1 MTSSSLQRCLRL
13 LACRVFTFN
22 TKIGQLPLASRF
34 QNIVSKKVR
43 QFILLTFLLSWSV
56 ALTAYLLHITYGSIL
71 STVILAVC
79 YMPAPACATMILQ
92 KLVYRDTLT
101 PYGFTLKNL
110 SWHWLLITTVGFA
123 WFTVLGTFVVIGVL
137 GNVFEVSLFGRID
150 FGEAALLQQI
160 AIFSRGAFGHLPEH
174 LPVPPVVIFLLAL
187 VQGVIAGF
195 TINLPF
201 TFGEE
206 LGWRGLLLRET
217 QRWGFLKSNLF
228 VGVVW
233 GLWHAPIIAQGHN
246 YPGHPVAGIF
256 MMTLFTTALSFPM
269 AYCRFKSRTIL
280 GPSALHG
287 IFNPLGVLTTFFVV
301 DANPLVG
308 FVAGIAGIAII
319 LLLTISICL
328 FDQKFIR
335 DYQTL

>member
-1 MTSSSLQRCLRL
+1 ML
-13 LACRVFTFN
+13 
-22 TKIGQLPLASRF
+22 
-34 QNIVSKKVR
+34 SKKAR
-43 QFILLTFLLSWSV
+43 QFILLTFLISWSV
-56 ALTAYLLHITYGSIL
+56 ALAVYLLHVKYGSIL
-71 STVILAVC
+71 FLVILAVC
-79 YMPAPACATMILQ
+79 YMPGPAYATLILQ
-92 KLVYRDTLT
+92 KLVYRSSLK

-110 SWHWLLITTVGFA
+110 SWRWLLIATVGFA
-123 WFTVLGTFVVIGVL
+123 WFIVLGTFVVIGIL
-137 GNVFEVSLFGRID
+137 GNIFGVALFGRID
-150 FGEAALLQQI
+150 FSEAALLQQI
-160 AIFSRGAFGHLPEH
+160 TIFSRGAFGDVPQHLPI
-174 LPVPPVVIFLLAL
+174 PPVAIFLLSL

-217 QRWGFLKSNLF
+217 QRSGFLRSNLF
-228 VGVVW
+228 IGVVW

-256 MMTLFTTALSFPM
+256 MMTLFTTTLSFPM

-287 IFNPLGVLTTFFVV
+287 MFNPIGVLTALFVV
-301 DANPLVG
+301 GANPLFG
-308 FVAGIAGIAII
+308 FVAGIAGIAVV
-319 LLLTISICL
+319 LLLTVGIYFL
-328 FDQKFIR
+328 DKKFVR